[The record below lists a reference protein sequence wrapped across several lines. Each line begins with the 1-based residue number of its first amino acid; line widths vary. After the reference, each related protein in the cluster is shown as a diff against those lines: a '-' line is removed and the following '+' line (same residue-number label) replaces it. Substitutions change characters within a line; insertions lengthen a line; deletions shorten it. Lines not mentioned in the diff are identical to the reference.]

1 MSIDFKNTHF
11 RSYTYIGYKHGKDAK
26 TVCNELQLAFPGDY
40 SPCLRTIY
48 GWFEDI
54 RRGNFTLEKGH
65 STGRPRS
72 GRRPVLIRKVKRV
85 VEKDPRISVRQLA
98 NDAGISVSTT
108 YRILTEELNLKCY
121 CSVWVP
127 TTLSEQNKKDRIQCC
142 KRLIKFLS
150 GQISD
155 VYCVQDELWI
165 NWDLKKSKNQNKAW
179 LKKGQKRLQVP
190 KPKLTPRKLMLLIA
204 FTTSPA
210 RFSITVLP
218 KGKTID
224 AECFVQFL
232 KDTNKRF
239 SSLKQN
245 KTTLKKLTLQFDNA
259 RHHSAG
265 RTQEYLR
272 SSNITTMKQSPY
284 IPDLNQCDR
293 FLFTR
298 LQEHCRGQEYAD
310 SHELQYDVQRFLRQ
324 LPESLLLHELDKLKS
339 TCEAIIRESG
349 SYITTRL
356 C

>member
-1 MSIDFKNTHF
+1 MSIDSKNTHF

-26 TVCNELQLAFPGDY
+26 TVCNELQLAFLGDY

-85 VEKDPRISVRQLA
+85 VEKDPRISIRQLA

-324 LPESLLLHELDKLKS
+324 LPESLLFHELDKLKS